1 MGKLFLFQT
10 MERVE
15 DISKD
20 LETFEHVDICEDTK
34 ETIREVIRHL
44 DNYTDLLNLL
54 EELREAIDKT
64 IKYTTPYD
72 TMNHEKWEN
81 LERYNLDS
89 IFKFIDELE

>member
-54 EELREAIDKT
+54 EELREAIDK
-64 IKYTTPYD
+64 
-72 TMNHEKWEN
+72 KWEN